1 MPCGLRIHCTYSGLP
16 VIKSGV
22 HKGAKNRSVAGHTDC
37 AIWFAT
43 AHDREYANA
52 AKQKK
57 SIKIIRTSK

>member
-1 MPCGLRIHCTYSGLP
+1 MPSGLRIHCANSGP
-16 VIKSGV
+16 SVIKSSI
-22 HKGAKNRSVAGHTDC
+22 HKGAKKRSVAGHTDC